1 MSLKYFL
8 ISLVFPTKTITFNS
22 FSEQLISS
30 NDFKIPFGD
39 NQQDFKTLLFK
50 STIFPVVIPFK
61 NLLLSFPVIEK
72 QSNFSSQNCSLFSLI
87 FDIIYRKSS
96 IENKLFN
103 CIFCSFKASY
113 PPSLL
118 STIDKTSLT
127 KRLFSRNLLIALIAD
142 PAVVTTSSKTV
153 T

>member
-87 FDIIYRKSS
+87 FNSIYRKSS
-96 IENKLFN
+96 IENKLF
-103 CIFCSFKASY
+103 I
-113 PPSLL
+113 
-118 STIDKTSLT
+118 
-127 KRLFSRNLLIALIAD
+127 
-142 PAVVTTSSKTV
+142 
-153 T
+153 